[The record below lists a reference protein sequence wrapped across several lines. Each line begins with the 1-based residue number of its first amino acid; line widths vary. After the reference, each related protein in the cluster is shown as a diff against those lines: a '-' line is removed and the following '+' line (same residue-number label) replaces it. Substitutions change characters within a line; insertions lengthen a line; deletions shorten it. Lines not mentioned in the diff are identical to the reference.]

1 MLDDVALS
9 GVDVKR
15 DPKAP
20 EVRKA
25 EIPDAGA
32 DCSSTKVMDRAR
44 PAWLPPTTITSLR
57 EPITV
62 CCQSVTSKL
71 NIIPLSVC
79 SAM

>member
-25 EIPDAGA
+25 KIPDAGA
-32 DCSSTKVMDRAR
+32 DLLIDQVMDRAR

-57 EPITV
+57 EPIT
-62 CCQSVTSKL
+62 
-71 NIIPLSVC
+71 I
-79 SAM
+79 

>member
-32 DCSSTKVMDRAR
+32 DLLTTKVMDRAR
-44 PAWLPPTTITSLR
+44 RRGCHQQRSHH
-57 EPITV
+57 
-62 CCQSVTSKL
+62 
-71 NIIPLSVC
+71 
-79 SAM
+79 